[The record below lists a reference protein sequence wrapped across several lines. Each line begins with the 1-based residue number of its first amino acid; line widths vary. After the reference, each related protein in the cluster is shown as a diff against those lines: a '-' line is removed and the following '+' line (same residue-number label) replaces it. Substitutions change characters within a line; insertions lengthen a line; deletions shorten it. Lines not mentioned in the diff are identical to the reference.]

1 MYKLSL
7 QRILIIIAICLA
19 GIFFAIPN
27 VVQDKTKLPKWW
39 QPVNLGLDLQGGS
52 SLLLQVKMDDVM
64 KDKMSTLE
72 DSVRKTL
79 SKLSKQRV
87 RYQNLNSDKE
97 SVTVKIA
104 DYKARDKAK
113 DEFRKLDDGLTVT
126 EDENGEG
133 IVTIKYN
140 EQAIAKL
147 KANIIDQSVSIVR
160 RRIDELGTKEPIVQG
175 QGSDR
180 ILVQLPG
187 VQNPESV
194 KILLGK
200 TAKMSFHLVD
210 ETTTVVQ
217 ARRGRLNKNSRIMNG
232 SEGEQYVVIKKPVVD
247 GKNLTDARVAFENGQ
262 PVVSFRFNTIGGR
275 QFAETTSEHVGE
287 RLAIVLDN
295 EVISAPNIQSPITGG
310 SGIITGNFSTESA
323 NDLALLLR
331 SGALPAPLEVLEE
344 RTVGAGLGADSIHD
358 GIVASIV
365 GFIAVIL
372 FMILAYGL
380 FGLIASIVGFIA
392 VILFMIL
399 AYGLFGLMVD
409 ITLFLNLAIMLGV
422 MSFMGTTL
430 TLPGIAG
437 IILTIGMAVDA
448 NILIF
453 ERIREEVNRGRTIRD
468 AITVGFTEAYRTIVD
483 SNLTTLAAAA
493 VLFYFGSGPVRGF
506 AVTLTI
512 GILTSMFTSVT
523 VSRLMVEAWMAK
535 FKPTKLPL

>member
-7 QRILIIIAICLA
+7 QRILIIIAICLV
-19 GIFFAIPN
+19 GVFFAVPN
-27 VVQDKTKLPKWW
+27 VVSDKTKLPKWW

-52 SLLLQVKMDDVM
+52 SLLLQVKMDEVL
-64 KDKMSTLE
+64 KDKMATLE
-72 DSVRKTL
+72 DVARQELRKL
-79 SKLSKQRV
+79 KV
-87 RYQNLNSDKE
+87 RYQDLSSSKDG
-97 SVTVKIA
+97 VTVKIA
-104 DYKARDKAK
+104 DYLARDKAR
-113 DEFRKLDDGLTVT
+113 EAFRKMDEGLEAVDSEDGSGVITVRYT
-126 EDENGEG
+126 EPAMA
-133 IVTIKYN
+133 
-140 EQAIAKL
+140 QL
-147 KANIIDQSVSIVR
+147 KARVIDQSVGIVR

-210 ETTTVVQ
+210 ESTTLAQ
-217 ARRGRLNKNSRIMNG
+217 ARRGKISKTSRVMSG
-232 SEGEQYVVIKKPVVD
+232 SEGEQYVVIKRPVVD
-247 GKNLTDARVAFENGQ
+247 GASLSDARVSFENGQ
-262 PVVSFRFNTIGGR
+262 PVVSFRFDTAGGR
-275 QFAETTSEHVGE
+275 KFAEVTSNHVGE

-295 EVISAPNIQSPITGG
+295 EVISAPNINGPITGG
-310 SGIITGNFSTESA
+310 SGIITGNFTTKSA
-323 NDLALLLR
+323 NDLALLMR
-331 SGALPAPLEVLEE
+331 SGALPAPLEVMEE
-344 RTVGAGLGADSIHD
+344 RTVGAGLGADSIHA
-358 GIVASIV
+358 GVIAAIV
-365 GFIAVIL
+365 GFVAIIV
-372 FMILAYGL
+372 FMLLAYGL
-380 FGLIASIVGFIA
+380 FGA
-392 VILFMIL
+392 
-399 AYGLFGLMVD
+399 MVD
-409 ITLFLNLAIMLGV
+409 ITLFLNLAIMLGI
-422 MSFMGTTL
+422 MSFIGTTL

-453 ERIREEVNRGRTIRD
+453 ERIREEVNHGRSIRD

-483 SNLTTLAAAA
+483 SNLTTLVAGA

>member
-7 QRILIIIAICLA
+7 NRILIIIAICLV

-27 VVQDKTKLPKWW
+27 FVQDKTKLPKWW

-52 SLLLQVKMDDVM
+52 SLLLQVKMDDVLR
-64 KDKMSTLE
+64 DRMSTLE
-72 DSVRKTL
+72 DSVRKSL
-79 SKLSKQRV
+79 GEIRV
-87 RYQNLNSDKE
+87 GGRSASYQDLKSDKNG
-97 SVTVKIA
+97 VTVKIA
-104 DYKARDKAK
+104 DYNARDKAK
-113 DEFRKLDDGLTVT
+113 EAFRKLDDGLVVT

-133 IVTIKYN
+133 ILTVTYN
-140 EQAIAKL
+140 EQALAAL
-147 KANIIDQSVSIVR
+147 KNRVIDQSISIVR
-160 RRIDELGTKEPIVQG
+160 RRIDELGTKEPIIQG

-200 TAKMSFHLVD
+200 TAKMDFHLVN
-210 ETTTVVQ
+210 ETTTVTQ
-217 ARRGRLNKNSRIMNG
+217 AKRGKLDKGSKIMNG
-232 SEGEQYVVIKKPVVD
+232 SEGEQYVVYRKPVV
-247 GKNLTDARVAFENGQ
+247 GGENLTDARVTFDGPN
-262 PVVSFRFNTIGGR
+262 PVVSFRFNTLGGR
-275 QFAETTSEHVGE
+275 KFAEVTSEHVGQ

-295 EVISAPNIQSPITGG
+295 EVISAPNIQTAIT
-310 SGIITGNFSTESA
+310 
-323 NDLALLLR
+323 
-331 SGALPAPLEVLEE
+331 GALPAPLEVMEE
-344 RTVGAGLGADSIHD
+344 RTVGAGLGADSIKA
-358 GIVASIV
+358 GVTASIV
-365 GFIAVIL
+365 GFTAVIV
-372 FMILAYGL
+372 FMILAY
-380 FGLIASIVGFIA
+380 S
-392 VILFMIL
+392 
-399 AYGLFGLMVD
+399 LFGLMVD
-409 ITLFLNLAIMLGV
+409 ITLFLNVAIMLGI

-453 ERIREEVNRGRTIRD
+453 ERIREEVNHGRSIRD

-512 GILTSMFTSVT
+512 GIITSMFTSVT
-523 VSRLMVEAWMAK
+523 VSRLMVEAWLAK
-535 FKPTKLPL
+535 YKPTKLPL

>member
-7 QRILIIIAICLA
+7 QRILIIVAICLA
-19 GIFFAIPN
+19 GIFFAVPN
-27 VVQDKTKLPKWW
+27 VVSDKTKLPKWW

-52 SLLLQVKMDDVM
+52 SLLLQVKMDDVL

-72 DSVRKTL
+72 DSVRQALREHKI
-79 SKLSKQRV
+79 
-87 RYQNLNSDKE
+87 RYQNLKSSKDGV
-97 SVTVKIA
+97 SVKI
-104 DYKARDKAK
+104 DDFVARDKAK
-113 DEFRKLDDGLTVT
+113 EILRKLDTGLQAVDGA
-126 EDENGEG
+126 EGENLV
-133 IVTIKYN
+133 IVNYN
-140 EQAIAKL
+140 EQAVNEL
-147 KANIIDQSVSIVR
+147 KYQVVDQSIGIVR
-160 RRIDELGTKEPIVQG
+160 RRIDELGTKEPIIQG

-210 ETTTVVQ
+210 ETTSVEQ
-217 ARRGRLNKNSRIMNG
+217 ARRGKISKTSKVMNG
-232 SEGEQYVVIKKPVVD
+232 LEGGQYVVIRKPVV
-247 GKNLTDARVAFENGQ
+247 GGENLTDARVSFQEGQ
-262 PVVSFRFNTIGGR
+262 PVVSFRFNTLGGR
-275 QFAETTSEHVGE
+275 KFGEVTSAHIGE

-295 EVISAPNIQSPITGG
+295 EVISAPNIQSAITGG
-310 SGIITGNFSTESA
+310 SGVITGNFTTKSA

-358 GIVASIV
+358 GVFASII
-365 GFIAVIL
+365 GLACVIL
-372 FMILAYGL
+372 FMIMAYGL
-380 FGLIASIVGFIA
+380 FGIMTDVTVL
-392 VILFMIL
+392 
-399 AYGLFGLMVD
+399 
-409 ITLFLNLAIMLGV
+409 LNLALMLGV
-422 MSFMGTTL
+422 MSIIGTTL

-453 ERIREEVNRGRTIRD
+453 ERMREEVNHGRSIRD
-468 AITVGFTEAYRTIVD
+468 AVTYGFTEAYRTIVD
-483 SNLTTLAAAA
+483 SNLTTLVAGA

-512 GILTSMFTSVT
+512 GILTSMFTSITVT
-523 VSRLMVEAWMAK
+523 RLMVEAWMAK
-535 FKPTKLPL
+535 AKPTKLPL

>member
-7 QRILIIIAICLA
+7 QRILIIVAICLA

-39 QPVNLGLDLQGGS
+39 QPINLGLDLQGGS

-72 DSVRKTL
+72 DSVRQSL
-79 SKLSKQRV
+79 RKQRV
-87 RYQNLNSDKE
+87 RYQNLNSNKDA
-97 SVTVKIA
+97 VMVKIA

-113 DEFRKLDDGLTVT
+113 EEFRKLDEGLVVT

-133 IVTIKYN
+133 LVSITYD
-140 EQAIAKL
+140 EPAIAQL
-147 KANIIDQSVSIVR
+147 KARIIDQSVSIVR

-180 ILVQLPG
+180 VLVQLPG

-210 ETTTVVQ
+210 STTTVAQ
-217 ARRGRLNKNSRIMNG
+217 AKRGKISKTSRIMN
-232 SEGEQYVVIKKPVVD
+232 SEDGEPLVVIRKPVV
-247 GKNLTDARVAFENGQ
+247 GGENLTDARVSFDNGQ
-262 PVVSFRFNTIGGR
+262 PVVSFRFNTMGGR
-275 QFAETTSEHVGE
+275 QFAEVTSNHVGE

-295 EVISAPNIQSPITGG
+295 EIISAPNIQSAITGG
-310 SGIITGNFSTESA
+310 SGIITGNFTTKSA

-358 GIVASIV
+358 GVIASVV
-365 GFIAVIL
+365 GF
-372 FMILAYGL
+372 LA
-380 FGLIASIVGFIA
+380 III
-392 VILFMIL
+392 FMIL

-422 MSFMGTTL
+422 MSFIGTTL

-453 ERIREEVNRGRTIRD
+453 ERIREEVNHGRTIRD

>member
-7 QRILIIIAICLA
+7 KRILIIVAICLT

-27 VVQDKTKLPKWW
+27 VVSDKTDLPKWW

-52 SLLLQVKMDDVM
+52 SLLLQVKMDDVLR
-64 KDKMSTLE
+64 DKMSTLE
-72 DSVRKTL
+72 DSVRQSL
-79 SKLSKQRV
+79 REHRV
-87 RYQNLNSDKE
+87 RYQNLTSGKDE
-97 SVTVKIA
+97 VSVKIA

-113 DEFRKLDDGLTVT
+113 EAFRKLDEGLIVS

-133 IVTIKYN
+133 IVSISYN
-140 EQAIAKL
+140 EAAIAML
-147 KANIIDQSVSIVR
+147 KSRIIDQSVSIVR

-180 ILVQLPG
+180 VLVQLPG

-210 ETTTVVQ
+210 ETTSVTQ
-217 ARRGRLNKNSRIMNG
+217 AKRGKISKTSRIMNG
-232 SEGEQYVVIKKPVVD
+232 SEGEQYVVIRKPVV
-247 GKNLTDARVAFENGQ
+247 GGENLTDARVSFDNGQ

-275 QFAETTSEHVGE
+275 KFAEVTSSHVGE

-295 EVISAPNIQSPITGG
+295 EVISAPNIQSAITGG
-310 SGIITGNFSTESA
+310 SGIITGNFTTKSA

-358 GIVASIV
+358 GVVASLV
-365 GFIAVIL
+365 GFAAIVI
-372 FMILAYGL
+372 FML
-380 FGLIASIVGFIA
+380 
-392 VILFMIL
+392 L

-409 ITLFLNLAIMLGV
+409 VTLFLNLAIMLGV
-422 MSFMGTTL
+422 MSLIGTTL

-468 AITVGFTEAYRTIVD
+468 AVTVGFTEAYRTIVD
-483 SNLTTLAAAA
+483 SNLTTLVAGA

-512 GILTSMFTSVT
+512 GVLTSMFTSVT
-523 VSRLMVEAWMAK
+523 VSRLMVEGWMYK
-535 FKPTKLPL
+535 FKPAKLPL

>member
-7 QRILIIIAICLA
+7 QRILIIIAICLV
-19 GIFFAIPN
+19 GVFFAVPN
-27 VVQDKTKLPKWW
+27 VMTDKTNLPKWW

-52 SLLLQVKMDDVM
+52 SLLLQVKMDDVL

-72 DSVRKTL
+72 DSVRQSLRRT
-79 SKLSKQRV
+79 
-87 RYQNLNSDKE
+87 RYQNLQSDKDG
-97 SVTVKIA
+97 VTVKIT
-104 DYKARDKAK
+104 DFKARDKAK
-113 DEFRKLDDGLTVT
+113 EAFRKLDEGLIVE

-133 IVTIKYN
+133 IVTIRYN
-140 EQAIAKL
+140 EQALAQL
-147 KANIIDQSVSIVR
+147 QSRVIDQSVSIVR

-180 ILVQLPG
+180 VLVQLPG

-210 ETTTVVQ
+210 ESTTLAQ
-217 ARRGRLNKNSRIMNG
+217 AKRGKISKTSRVMSG
-232 SEGEQYVVIKKPVVD
+232 SEGEQYVVIRKPVV
-247 GKNLTDARVAFENGQ
+247 GGENLTDARVSFQEGA

-275 QFAETTSEHVGE
+275 KFAEVTSAHVGE

-295 EVISAPNIQSPITGG
+295 EVISAPNIQTAITGG
-310 SGIITGNFSTESA
+310 SGVITGNFTTKSA

-358 GIVASIV
+358 GVVASIV
-365 GFIAVIL
+365 GFT
-372 FMILAYGL
+372 
-380 FGLIASIVGFIA
+380 A

-409 ITLFLNLAIMLGV
+409 ITLFLNLAIMLGA
-422 MSFMGTTL
+422 MSFIGTTL

-453 ERIREEVNRGRTIRD
+453 ERIREEVNHGRSIRD

-483 SNLTTLAAAA
+483 SNLTTLVAGA

-523 VSRLMVEAWMAK
+523 VSRLMVEGWLAK

>member
-7 QRILIIIAICLA
+7 QRILIIIAICLV
-19 GIFFAIPN
+19 GVFFAVPN
-27 VVQDKTKLPKWW
+27 VVSDKTKLPKWW

-52 SLLLQVKMDDVM
+52 SLLLQVKMDDVL
-64 KDKMSTLE
+64 KEKMATLE
-72 DSVRKTL
+72 DVARQELRKL
-79 SKLSKQRV
+79 KV
-87 RYQNLNSDKE
+87 RYQDLNSSKDG
-97 SVTVKIA
+97 VTVKIA
-104 DYKARDKAK
+104 DYLARDKAR
-113 DEFRKLDDGLTVT
+113 EAFRKMDEGLETVDGEDGSGLITVRYS
-126 EDENGEG
+126 EPAMA
-133 IVTIKYN
+133 
-140 EQAIAKL
+140 QL
-147 KANIIDQSVSIVR
+147 KARVIDQSVGIVR

-210 ETTTVVQ
+210 ESTTLAQ
-217 ARRGRLNKNSRIMNG
+217 ARRGKISKTSRVMSG
-232 SEGEQYVVIKKPVVD
+232 SEGEQYVVIKRPVVD
-247 GKNLTDARVAFENGQ
+247 GASLSDARVSFENGQ
-262 PVVSFRFNTIGGR
+262 PVVSFRFDTAGGR
-275 QFAETTSEHVGE
+275 KFAEVTSNHVGE

-295 EVISAPNIQSPITGG
+295 EVISAPNINGPITGG
-310 SGIITGNFSTESA
+310 SGIITGNFTTKSA
-323 NDLALLLR
+323 NDLALLMR
-331 SGALPAPLEVLEE
+331 SGALPAPLEVMEE

-358 GIVASIV
+358 GVIAAIV
-365 GFIAVIL
+365 GFVAIIV
-372 FMILAYGL
+372 FMLLAYGL
-380 FGLIASIVGFIA
+380 FGA
-392 VILFMIL
+392 
-399 AYGLFGLMVD
+399 MVD

-422 MSFMGTTL
+422 MSFIGTTL

-453 ERIREEVNRGRTIRD
+453 ERIREEVNHGRSIRD

-483 SNLTTLAAAA
+483 SNLTTLVAGA

-535 FKPTKLPL
+535 VKPTKLPL

>member
-7 QRILIIIAICLA
+7 QRILIIIAICLV
-19 GIFFAIPN
+19 GVFFAVPN
-27 VVQDKTKLPKWW
+27 VVTDKTNLPKWW

-52 SLLLQVKMDDVM
+52 SLLLQVKMDDVL
-64 KDKMSTLE
+64 KDKMATLE
-72 DSVRKTL
+72 DSVRQSLRRT
-79 SKLSKQRV
+79 
-87 RYQNLNSDKE
+87 RYQNLQSDKDGV
-97 SVTVKIA
+97 SVKIT
-104 DYKARDKAK
+104 DFKARDKAK
-113 DEFRKLDDGLTVT
+113 EAFRKLDEGLVVE

-133 IVTIKYN
+133 IVTIRYN
-140 EQAIAKL
+140 EQALAQL
-147 KANIIDQSVSIVR
+147 QSRVIDQSVSIVR

-175 QGSDR
+175 QGTDR
-180 ILVQLPG
+180 VLVQLPG

-210 ETTTVVQ
+210 ESTTLAQ
-217 ARRGRLNKNSRIMNG
+217 AKRGKISKTSRVMSG
-232 SEGEQYVVIKKPVVD
+232 SEGEQYVVIRKPVV
-247 GKNLTDARVAFENGQ
+247 GGENLTDARVSFQEGA

-275 QFAETTSEHVGE
+275 KFAEVTSAHVGE

-295 EVISAPNIQSPITGG
+295 EVISAPNIQTAITGG
-310 SGIITGNFSTESA
+310 SGVITGNFTTKSA

-358 GIVASIV
+358 GV
-365 GFIAVIL
+365 
-372 FMILAYGL
+372 
-380 FGLIASIVGFIA
+380 IASIVGFAAI
-392 VILFMIL
+392 VIFMIL

-409 ITLFLNLAIMLGV
+409 ITLFLNLAIMLGA
-422 MSFMGTTL
+422 MSFIGTTL

-453 ERIREEVNRGRTIRD
+453 ERIREEVNHGRSIRD

-483 SNLTTLAAAA
+483 SNLTTLVAGA

-523 VSRLMVEAWMAK
+523 VSRLMVEGWLAK

>member
-7 QRILIIIAICLA
+7 QKILIIIAVCLA
-19 GIFFAIPN
+19 GVFFAIPN

-39 QPVNLGLDLQGGS
+39 QPINLGLDLQGGS

-72 DSVRKTL
+72 DSVRKA
-79 SKLSKQRV
+79 LSKQRI
-87 RYQNLNSDKE
+87 RYQNLNSNKE

-113 DEFRKLDDGLTVT
+113 DELRKLDDGLVVT

-133 IVTIKYN
+133 IVTVTYN
-140 EQAIAKL
+140 EQAISQL
-147 KANIIDQSVSIVR
+147 KAQIIDQSVSIVR
-160 RRIDELGTKEPIVQG
+160 RRIDELGTKEPVVQG
-175 QGSDR
+175 QGEDR
-180 ILVQLPG
+180 VLVQLPG

-210 ETTTVVQ
+210 ETTSVVQ
-217 ARRGRLNKNSRIMNG
+217 ARRGKLSKSSRIMSG
-232 SEGEQYVVIKKPVVD
+232 SEGEQYVVIRKPVVD
-247 GKNLTDARVAFENGQ
+247 GKNLTDARVSFDGGQ
-262 PVVSFRFNTIGGR
+262 PVVSFRFNTMGGR
-275 QFAETTSEHVGE
+275 QFAEVTSAHVGE

-295 EVISAPNIQSPITGG
+295 EVISAPNIQSAITGG
-310 SGIITGNFSTESA
+310 SGIITGNFTTKSA

-344 RTVGAGLGADSIHD
+344 RTVGAGLGADSIRD
-358 GIVASIV
+358 GVTASII
-365 GFIAVIL
+365 GFAAV
-372 FMILAYGL
+372 
-380 FGLIASIVGFIA
+380 V
-392 VILFMIL
+392 VFMIL

-422 MSFMGTTL
+422 MSFIGTTL

-453 ERIREEVNRGRTIRD
+453 ERIREEVNRGRSIRD

-483 SNLTTLAAAA
+483 SNLTTLVAGA

>member
-7 QRILIIIAICLA
+7 QRILVIIAICLV
-19 GIFFAIPN
+19 GVFFAVPN
-27 VVQDKTKLPKWW
+27 VVTDKTNLPKWW

-52 SLLLQVKMDDVM
+52 SLLLQVKMDDVL
-64 KDKMSTLE
+64 KDKMATLE
-72 DSVRKTL
+72 DSVRQSLRRT
-79 SKLSKQRV
+79 
-87 RYQNLNSDKE
+87 RYQNLQSDKDGV
-97 SVTVKIA
+97 SVKIT
-104 DYKARDKAK
+104 DFKARDKAK
-113 DEFRKLDDGLTVT
+113 EAFRKLDEGLVVE

-133 IVTIKYN
+133 IVTIRYN
-140 EQAIAKL
+140 EQALAQL
-147 KANIIDQSVSIVR
+147 QSRVIDQSVSIVR

-175 QGSDR
+175 QGTDR
-180 ILVQLPG
+180 VLVQLPG

-210 ETTTVVQ
+210 ESTTLAQ
-217 ARRGRLNKNSRIMNG
+217 AKRGKISKTSRVMSG
-232 SEGEQYVVIKKPVVD
+232 SEGEQYVVIRKPVV
-247 GKNLTDARVAFENGQ
+247 GGENLTDARVSFQEGA

-275 QFAETTSEHVGE
+275 KFAEVTSAHVGE

-295 EVISAPNIQSPITGG
+295 EVISAPNIQTAITGG
-310 SGIITGNFSTESA
+310 SGVITGNFTTKSA

-358 GIVASIV
+358 GV
-365 GFIAVIL
+365 
-372 FMILAYGL
+372 
-380 FGLIASIVGFIA
+380 IASIVGFAAI
-392 VILFMIL
+392 VIFMIL

-409 ITLFLNLAIMLGV
+409 ITLFLNLAIMLGA
-422 MSFMGTTL
+422 MSFIGTTL

-453 ERIREEVNRGRTIRD
+453 ERIREEVNHGRSIRD

-512 GILTSMFTSVT
+512 GIITSMFTSVT
-523 VSRLMVEAWMAK
+523 VSRLMVEAWLAK
-535 FKPTKLPL
+535 YKPTKLPL

>member
-7 QRILIIIAICLA
+7 QRIIIIIAICLV
-19 GIFFAIPN
+19 GVFFAVPN
-27 VVQDKTKLPKWW
+27 VMTDKTNLPKWW

-52 SLLLQVKMDDVM
+52 SLLLQVKMDDVL
-64 KDKMSTLE
+64 KDKMATLE
-72 DSVRKTL
+72 DSVRQSLRRT
-79 SKLSKQRV
+79 
-87 RYQNLNSDKE
+87 RYQNLQSDKNG
-97 SVTVKIA
+97 VTVKIA
-104 DYKARDKAK
+104 DFKARDKAK
-113 DEFRKLDDGLTVT
+113 EAFRKLDEGLVVE

-133 IVTIKYN
+133 IVTIRYN
-140 EQAIAKL
+140 EQALAQL
-147 KANIIDQSVSIVR
+147 QSRIIDQSVSIVR

-175 QGSDR
+175 QGADR
-180 ILVQLPG
+180 VLVQLPG

-210 ETTTVVQ
+210 ESTTLAQ
-217 ARRGRLNKNSRIMNG
+217 AKRGKISKTSRVMSG
-232 SEGEQYVVIKKPVVD
+232 SEGEQYVVIRKPVV
-247 GKNLTDARVAFENGQ
+247 GGENLTDARVTFDNAQ
-262 PVVSFRFNTIGGR
+262 PVVSFRFNTLGGR
-275 QFAETTSEHVGE
+275 KFAEVTSEHVGE

-295 EVISAPNIQSPITGG
+295 EVISAPNIQTAITGG
-310 SGIITGNFSTESA
+310 SGVITGNFTTKSA

-358 GIVASIV
+358 GVVASIV
-365 GFIAVIL
+365 GFAAIVI
-372 FMILAYGL
+372 
-380 FGLIASIVGFIA
+380 
-392 VILFMIL
+392 FMIL

-409 ITLFLNLAIMLGV
+409 ITLFLNLAIMLGA
-422 MSFMGTTL
+422 MSFIGTTL

-453 ERIREEVNRGRTIRD
+453 ERIREEVNHGRSIRD

-483 SNLTTLAAAA
+483 SNLTTLVAGA

-523 VSRLMVEAWMAK
+523 VSRLMVEGWLAK

>member
-7 QRILIIIAICLA
+7 QKILIIIAVCLV
-19 GIFFAIPN
+19 GIFYALPN
-27 VVQDKTKLPKWW
+27 VLPNKENLPKWW

-52 SLLLQVKMDDVM
+52 SLLLQVKMDEVM
-64 KDKMSTLE
+64 RDKMATLE
-72 DSVRKTL
+72 DSVRQSLREHKA
-79 SKLSKQRV
+79 
-87 RYQNLNSDKE
+87 RYQDLNSDKNA
-97 SVTVKIA
+97 VTVKIA

-113 DEFRKLDDGLTVT
+113 EYFRKLDEGLVVN

-133 IVTIKYN
+133 LITITYN
-140 EQAIAKL
+140 TQAITQMK
-147 KANIIDQSVSIVR
+147 NRIIDQSVSIVR

-175 QGSDR
+175 QGTDR
-180 ILVQLPG
+180 VLVQLPG

-210 ETTTVVQ
+210 ESTSVSQ
-217 ARRGRLNKNSRIMNG
+217 AKRGKIGKASRIMNG
-232 SEGEQYVVIKKPVVD
+232 SEGEQYVVTRKAVVD
-247 GKNLTDARVAFENGQ
+247 GKDLTDARVTFQDGM
-262 PVVSFRFNTIGGR
+262 PVVGFRFNTIGGR
-275 QFAETTSEHVGE
+275 KFAEVTSAHVGE

-295 EVISAPNIQSPITGG
+295 EVISAPNIQSAITGG
-310 SGIITGNFSTESA
+310 SGVITGNFTTKSA

-331 SGALPAPLEVLEE
+331 SGALPAPLEVMEE
-344 RTVGAGLGADSIHD
+344 RTVGAGLGADSIHA
-358 GIVASIV
+358 GVVASIV
-365 GFIAVIL
+365 GFVAVVI
-372 FMILAYGL
+372 FMILAY
-380 FGLIASIVGFIA
+380 S
-392 VILFMIL
+392 
-399 AYGLFGLMVD
+399 LFGLMVD
-409 ITLFLNLAIMLGV
+409 ITLLLNIAIMLGI
-422 MSFMGTTL
+422 MSFIGTTL

-453 ERIREEVNRGRTIRD
+453 ERIREEVNRGRSIRD

-483 SNLTTLAAAA
+483 SNLTTLVAGA

-535 FKPTKLPL
+535 CKPTKLPL

>member
-19 GIFFAIPN
+19 GVFFAIPN
-27 VVQDKTKLPKWW
+27 VVPDKTKLPKWW

-52 SLLLQVKMDDVM
+52 SLLLQVKMDEVL
-64 KDKMSTLE
+64 KDKMATLE
-72 DSVRKTL
+72 DLARQELRRLK
-79 SKLSKQRV
+79 V
-87 RYQNLNSDKE
+87 RYQDLSSSKDG
-97 SVTVKIA
+97 VTVKIA
-104 DYKARDKAK
+104 DYMARDKAK
-113 DEFRKLDDGLTVT
+113 EAFRKMDEGLEVT
-126 EDENGEG
+126 EDEEGNGL
-133 IVTIKYN
+133 VTIFYG
-140 EQAIAKL
+140 EPATMQL
-147 KANIIDQSVSIVR
+147 KARVIDQSVGIVR

-210 ETTTVVQ
+210 ETTSLAQ
-217 ARRGRLNKNSRIMNG
+217 ARRGKISKTSRVMSG
-232 SEGEQYVVIKKPVVD
+232 SEGEQYVVIKRPVV
-247 GKNLTDARVAFENGQ
+247 GGENLSDARVTFEQGQ
-262 PVVSFRFNTIGGR
+262 PVVSFRFDTLGGR
-275 QFAETTSEHVGE
+275 KFAEVTSNHVNE

-295 EVISAPNIQSPITGG
+295 EVISAPNINGPITGG
-310 SGIITGNFSTESA
+310 SGIITGHFTPKTA
-323 NDLALLLR
+323 ADLALLMR
-331 SGALPAPLEVLEE
+331 SGALPAPLEVMEE

-358 GIVASIV
+358 GVIAAIV
-365 GFIAVIL
+365 GFVAIIV
-372 FMILAYGL
+372 FMLLAYGL
-380 FGLIASIVGFIA
+380 FGA
-392 VILFMIL
+392 
-399 AYGLFGLMVD
+399 MVD

-422 MSFMGTTL
+422 MSFIGTTL

-453 ERIREEVNRGRTIRD
+453 ERIREEVNHGRSIRD

-483 SNLTTLAAAA
+483 SNLTTLVAGA

-535 FKPTKLPL
+535 VKPTKLPL

>member
-7 QRILIIIAICLA
+7 QRILIIIAICLI
-19 GIFFAIPN
+19 GVFFAVPN
-27 VVQDKTKLPKWW
+27 VVSDKTKLPKWW

-52 SLLLQVKMDDVM
+52 SLLLQVKMDEVM

-72 DSVRKTL
+72 DSARQELRKLRT
-79 SKLSKQRV
+79 
-87 RYQNLNSDKE
+87 RYQDLNSTKDG
-97 SVTVKIA
+97 VTVKIA
-104 DYKARDKAK
+104 DYAARDKAK
-113 DEFRKLDDGLTVT
+113 EAFRKMDEGLEVS
-126 EDENGEG
+126 EDEEGLG
-133 IVTIKYN
+133 IVTVKYG
-140 EQAIAKL
+140 EPAIMQL
-147 KANIIDQSVSIVR
+147 KARVIDQSVGIVR
-160 RRIDELGTKEPIVQG
+160 RRIDELGTKEPIIQG

-210 ETTTVVQ
+210 ESTSLAQ
-217 ARRGRLNKNSRIMNG
+217 ARRGRLNKNSRIMSG
-232 SEGEQYVVIKKPVVD
+232 SEGEQYVVIKRPVV
-247 GKNLTDARVAFENGQ
+247 GGENLSDARVSFENGQ
-262 PVVSFRFNTIGGR
+262 PVVSFRFDTIGGR
-275 QFAETTSEHVGE
+275 KFAEVTSNHVNE

-295 EVISAPNIQSPITGG
+295 EVISAPNINGPITGG
-310 SGIITGNFSTESA
+310 SGIITGNFTTKSA
-323 NDLALLLR
+323 NDLALLMR
-331 SGALPAPLEVLEE
+331 SGALPAPLEVMEE

-358 GIVASIV
+358 GVIAAIV
-365 GFIAVIL
+365 GFAAIIV
-372 FMILAYGL
+372 FMLLAYGL
-380 FGLIASIVGFIA
+380 FGA
-392 VILFMIL
+392 
-399 AYGLFGLMVD
+399 MVD
-409 ITLFLNLAIMLGV
+409 ITLFLNLAIMLGI
-422 MSFMGTTL
+422 MSFIGTTL

-453 ERIREEVNRGRTIRD
+453 ERIREEVNHGRSIRD

-483 SNLTTLAAAA
+483 SNLTTLVAGA

>member
-7 QRILIIIAICLA
+7 QKILIILAVCLA
-19 GIFFAIPN
+19 GIFFAVPN
-27 VVQDKTKLPKWW
+27 VVPDKTALPKWW

-64 KDKMSTLE
+64 QDKMSTLE
-72 DSVRKTL
+72 DSVRQSLREHKI
-79 SKLSKQRV
+79 
-87 RYQNLNSDKE
+87 RYQNLNSDKNG
-97 SVTVKIA
+97 VKVKIA
-104 DYKARDKAK
+104 DYNARDKAR
-113 DEFRKLDDGLTVT
+113 EAFRKLDDGVVV
-126 EDENGEG
+126 EDDESVEG
-133 IVTIKYN
+133 LLNISYN
-140 EQAIAKL
+140 EQAIAQL
-147 KANIIDQSVSIVR
+147 KNRVIDQSVNIVR

-175 QGSDR
+175 QGTDR

-200 TAKMSFHLVD
+200 TAKMAFHLVD
-210 ETTTVVQ
+210 ETTSVTQ
-217 ARRGRLNKNSRIMNG
+217 AKRGKISKTSRIMNG
-232 SEGEQYVVIKKPVVD
+232 AEGEQYVVIRKPVV
-247 GKNLTDARVAFENGQ
+247 GGENLTDARVSFQEGQ

-275 QFAETTSEHVGE
+275 KFAEVTSSHIGE

-295 EVISAPNIQSPITGG
+295 EVISAPNIQTAITGG
-310 SGIITGNFSTESA
+310 SGVITGNFTTKSA

-331 SGALPAPLEVLEE
+331 SGALPAPLEVMEE
-344 RTVGAGLGADSIHD
+344 RTVGAGLGADSIRD
-358 GIVASIV
+358 GI
-365 GFIAVIL
+365 
-372 FMILAYGL
+372 
-380 FGLIASIVGFIA
+380 IASIVGFTA
-392 VILFMIL
+392 VILFMVM
-399 AYGLFGLMVD
+399 AYGLFGIMVD
-409 ITLFLNLAIMLGV
+409 VTLFLNLAIMLGV
-422 MSFMGTTL
+422 MSFIGTTL

-453 ERIREEVNRGRTIRD
+453 ERIREEVNRGRSIRD
-468 AITVGFTEAYRTIVD
+468 AISVGFTEAYRTIVD
-483 SNLTTLAAAA
+483 SNLTTLVAGA

-523 VSRLMVEAWMAK
+523 VSRLMVEGWMAK

>member
-7 QRILIIIAICLA
+7 QRILIIIAICLI
-19 GIFFAIPN
+19 GVFFAVPN
-27 VVQDKTKLPKWW
+27 VVSDKTKLPKWW

-52 SLLLQVKMDDVM
+52 SLLLQVKMDEVM

-72 DSVRKTL
+72 DSARQELRKLRT
-79 SKLSKQRV
+79 
-87 RYQNLNSDKE
+87 RYQDLNSTKDG
-97 SVTVKIA
+97 VTVKIA
-104 DYKARDKAK
+104 DYAARDKAK
-113 DEFRKLDDGLTVT
+113 EAFRKMDEGLEVSEDDEGL
-126 EDENGEG
+126 G
-133 IVTIKYN
+133 IVTVKYS
-140 EQAIAKL
+140 EPAIMQL
-147 KANIIDQSVSIVR
+147 KARVIDQSVGIVR

-210 ETTTVVQ
+210 ESTSLAQ
-217 ARRGRLNKNSRIMNG
+217 ARRGRLNKNSRIMSG
-232 SEGEQYVVIKKPVVD
+232 SEGEQYVVIKRPVV
-247 GKNLTDARVAFENGQ
+247 GGENLSDARVSFENGQ
-262 PVVSFRFNTIGGR
+262 PVVSFRFDTIGGR
-275 QFAETTSEHVGE
+275 KFAEVTSNHVNE

-295 EVISAPNIQSPITGG
+295 EVISAPNINGPITGG
-310 SGIITGNFSTESA
+310 SGIITGNFTTKSA
-323 NDLALLLR
+323 NDLALLMR
-331 SGALPAPLEVLEE
+331 SGALPAPLEVMEE

-358 GIVASIV
+358 GVIAAIV
-365 GFIAVIL
+365 GFVAIIV
-372 FMILAYGL
+372 FMLLAYGL
-380 FGLIASIVGFIA
+380 FGA
-392 VILFMIL
+392 
-399 AYGLFGLMVD
+399 MVD

-422 MSFMGTTL
+422 MSFIGTTL

-453 ERIREEVNRGRTIRD
+453 ERIREEVNHGRSIRD

-483 SNLTTLAAAA
+483 SNLTTLVAGA

>member
-7 QRILIIIAICLA
+7 QRILIIIAICLV
-19 GIFFAIPN
+19 GVFFAVPN
-27 VVQDKTKLPKWW
+27 VLTDKTNLPKWW

-52 SLLLQVKMDDVM
+52 SLLLQVKMDEVM
-64 KDKMSTLE
+64 KDKMASLE
-72 DSVRKTL
+72 DSVRTSL
-79 SKLSKQRV
+79 REHRF
-87 RYQNLNSDKE
+87 RYQDLKSSKDA
-97 SVTVKIA
+97 VTVKIA
-104 DYKARDKAK
+104 DYAVREKAK
-113 DEFRKLDDGLTVT
+113 EAFRKLDEGLEVT

-133 IVTIKYN
+133 IVSVHYN
-140 EQAIAKL
+140 EQALAQL
-147 KANIIDQSVSIVR
+147 NSRIIDQSVSIVR

-180 ILVQLPG
+180 VLVQLPG

-210 ETTTVVQ
+210 ESTTLMQ
-217 ARRGRLNKNSRIMNG
+217 AKRGKLSKKSRIMNG
-232 SEGEQYVVIKKPVVD
+232 SEGEQYVVIRKPVVSGD
-247 GKNLTDARVAFENGQ
+247 KLTDARVAFQDGM
-262 PVVSFRFNTIGGR
+262 PVVSFRFDTVGGR
-275 QFAETTSEHVGE
+275 KFAEVTSAHVGE

-295 EVISAPNIQSPITGG
+295 EVISAPNIQTAITGG
-310 SGIITGNFSTESA
+310 SGVITGNFTTKSA

-344 RTVGAGLGADSIHD
+344 RTVGAGLGADSIRD
-358 GIVASIV
+358 GVIAAIV
-365 GFIAVIL
+365 GFAAIVV

-380 FGLIASIVGFIA
+380 FGA
-392 VILFMIL
+392 
-399 AYGLFGLMVD
+399 MVD
-409 ITLFLNLAIMLGV
+409 VTLFLNLAIMLGV
-422 MSFMGTTL
+422 MSFIGTTL

-453 ERIREEVNRGRTIRD
+453 ERIREEVNHGRSIRD

-483 SNLTTLAAAA
+483 SNLTTLVAGA

-523 VSRLMVEAWMAK
+523 VSRLMVEAWLAK